1 MKKILLK
8 PNNYYHIYNRGINAT
23 DIFFVEYN
31 YRHFLNL
38 YERYIQPISDTFA
51 WVLMKN
57 HFHFLLKIN
66 TKDEIISTFPNL
78 QGFENLEGLDTA
90 VIKRIYQQFSNLFN
104 AYTKAFNKKY
114 SRTGALFE
122 SNFHRKEVKT
132 VNYFKQLIIYINNN
146 PVHHGFCDKPGDYPW
161 SSYNST
167 ILKPFRFLGILTNL
181 FFFNI
186 EAKSIGIARAI
197 AIYFNEDS
205 EKKKEPKTLKAM

>member
-1 MKKILLK
+1 VKKILLK
-8 PNNYYHIYNRGINAT
+8 PDNYYHIYNRGINAT

-38 YERYIQPISDTFA
+38 YERYIQPVSDTFA

-66 TKDEIISTFPNL
+66 TKEEIISTFPNL
-78 QGFENLEGLDTA
+78 QGFQNLEGLDIA
-90 VIKRIYQQFSNLFN
+90 VTKRIYQQFSNLFN

-132 VNYFKQLIIYINNN
+132 VDYFKQLIIYINNN
-146 PVHHGFCDKPGDYPW
+146 PVHHGFCDNPGDYPW
-161 SSYNST
+161 SSFNST
-167 ILKPFRFLGILTNL
+167 ISYKPTKLKRETV
-181 FFFNI
+181 I
-186 EAKSIGIARAI
+186 EWFKDIDNFKKMHNIGIDFYEIDKWLGLIMSR
-197 AIYFNEDS
+197 
-205 EKKKEPKTLKAM
+205 P